1 MTMEDSMLV
10 ITDELREAALKQVQ
24 EMKESEI
31 SRRTFT
37 TAMRNVVLNEENREF
52 KPLVDDCLSD
62 KIETWTTDEEELQI
76 ALDTY
81 MYGVKKLMNP
91 TSKVTADDYA
101 EILTAKVIFLSLD
114 SKNGIKFGRTN
125 AQIMGI
131 APDGDK
137 FSDDIIIK
145 R

>member
-1 MTMEDSMLV
+1 MTTEDSMLV
-10 ITDELREAALKQVQ
+10 ITDELRKAALKQVQ

-31 SRRTFT
+31 SRRIFT

-125 AQIMGI
+125 EQIMGI

-137 FSDDIIIK
+137 FSDDITIK